1 MKKTLASIA
10 LLLGTI
16 GAAEAS
22 GLDLALS
29 NETANLSVLLNP
41 YPLNGGGG
49 SELALGGFISE
60 AGDNI
65 LHATLMA
72 RGYRQSA
79 TSQYNLAAGVKL
91 VGGQVEIDENRV
103 IDDEDNESVGAL
115 ALGMQ
120 AGLLL
125 ASSQYN
131 PMEVSFE
138 GFYAP
143 SITSFSDAESYS
155 EVAARFQIEVIPQA
169 RAYVGYRRMRFD
181 TNDYNNVR
189 LDRSVHVGLKITF

>member
-1 MKKTLASIA
+1 MKRTLASIA

-131 PMEVSFE
+131 PMELSFE

>member
-16 GAAEAS
+16 GTAEAS

-29 NETANLSVLLNP
+29 NETANLAVLLNP

-49 SELALGGFISE
+49 SERALGGFGSE

-65 LHATLMA
+65 LHASLMA

-79 TSQYNLAAGVKL
+79 TSQYNLAAGVKA
-91 VGGQVEIDENRV
+91 VGGEVEIDENRV
-103 IDDEDNESVGAL
+103 INNQDSESVAAI
-115 ALGMQ
+115 ALGLQ

-125 ASSQYN
+125 ASSRYN
-131 PMEVSFE
+131 PMELSFE

-143 SITSFSDAESYS
+143 SITSFSDATSYS
-155 EVAARFQIEVIPQA
+155 EVAARFQVEVIPQA

-189 LDRSVHVGLKITF
+189 LDRSVHVGLKISF